1 MVPETINSKEFVKE
15 NLESFKYR
23 KLKNGGPEHE

>member
-1 MVPETINSKEFVKE
+1 MVLENRHSKEFVKE

-23 KLKNGGPEHE
+23 KLENQGPEH